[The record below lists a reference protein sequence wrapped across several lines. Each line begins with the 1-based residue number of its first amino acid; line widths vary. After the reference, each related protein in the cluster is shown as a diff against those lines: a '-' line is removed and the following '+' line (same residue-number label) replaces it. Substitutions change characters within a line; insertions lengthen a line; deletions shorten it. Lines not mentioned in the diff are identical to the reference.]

1 MIKLSE
7 ESKSKPEIG
16 WKLGLLPQTVSL
28 AVNAKEEFLKENGS
42 AAPVNTQMI
51 RKWNGLLSEM
61 EKASVVWIEDQ
72 TSHSLLN
79 QG

>member
-28 AVNAKEEFLKENGS
+28 AVNAKEEFLKE
-42 AAPVNTQMI
+42 I
-51 RKWNGLLSEM
+51 K
-61 EKASVVWIEDQ
+61 
-72 TSHSLLN
+72 SLQPLV
-79 QG
+79 GRRCHLGPS